1 MTFSLALCN
10 FIFTFSFYR
19 FFRPNMSTRL
29 KIVQSFQHEVA
40 GTSFWKPTPFL
51 WLVGPLEGWRPVILV
66 SMSNKGRWVVRRFL
80 ENSIW
85 SKFSSVFSP
94 CIYQR
99 EVGSE
104 TFSWKTIVWSKF
116 SGRCHCPRRWY
127 ADLGK
132 RGRHNL
138 PYRCSQVGGLNSHL
152 QCAQL
157 QKTAFSLVKSRL
169 ALGSP
174 GCSFDAT
181 MLKMAQYTGK
191 CLLTAL

>member
-1 MTFSLALCN
+1 MF
-10 FIFTFSFYR
+10 

-29 KIVQSFQHEVA
+29 KIVQSFQHKVA
-40 GTSFWKPTPFL
+40 GTSFWKPIRFL

-66 SMSNKGRWVVRRFL
+66 SMSNKGRWVVRPCL
-80 ENSIW
+80 ENSVW
-85 SKFSSVFSP
+85 SEFSSVFSP

-104 TFSWKTIVWSKF
+104 TFSWKNKCLIKVFRSLSLPRAMTCGSWEARTPHPAISLF
-116 SGRCHCPRRWY
+116 SGGWS
-127 ADLGK
+127 L
-132 RGRHNL
+132 
-138 PYRCSQVGGLNSHL
+138 SHL

-174 GCSFDAT
+174 GWLIDCSLVCHHAKNWPIHR
-181 MLKMAQYTGK
+181 KMVGDWPIVITSIVET
-191 CLLTAL
+191 LF